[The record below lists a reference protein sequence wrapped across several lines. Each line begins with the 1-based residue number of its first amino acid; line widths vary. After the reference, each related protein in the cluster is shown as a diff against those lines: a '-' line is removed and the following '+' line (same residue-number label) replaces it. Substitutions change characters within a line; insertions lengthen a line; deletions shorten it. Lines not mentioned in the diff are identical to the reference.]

1 MVFNII
7 LLIYFNTIRIVLSFM
22 FKFKFMKQLIICLYI
37 VLNVLFSRT
46 VYHIPIEGTI
56 DLGLP
61 PYIERSIKEAE
72 DNNALSIIFEVNTF
86 GGRVDAATQIK
97 DAILD
102 SKVPTVAF
110 INKRAISAGALISL
124 SCEKIYM
131 TGGGTIGATTAVD
144 MSGNKASEKVISYM
158 REEMASTAEKRGR
171 NKYIAR
177 GMVDEELEFP
187 NKIKKEYIT
196 TDNEVDTL
204 KTIIYYLVIDNDTV
218 YVDDIEGRKQG
229 NLITLTTEQALKYKI
244 ADKSADTF
252 ESVLDSLGLSNVN
265 VLKKSENWSEAFV
278 RFLTNPVVA
287 SLLTTFGFLGILFE
301 LQSPGWGIPGSVGLI
316 CLILSLS
323 ASYIAELATMND
335 LLVVLIGLLL
345 ILLEAFFIPGF
356 GIPGIAGIAFILW
369 GLYLLLLPDVPVGGE
384 VLSQAS
390 NGLIIGIIG
399 GIIGLFFLFR
409 AMTRT
414 KFWRDLTSPDIQKKE
429 DGYVASFGW
438 EKLVGEEAI
447 TETDLHPSG
456 WIVVNNER
464 IFAVSEGNFIEK
476 NVKVIIL
483 SVDGNRV
490 VVRKN

>member
-1 MVFNII
+1 MNII
-7 LLIYFNTIRIVLSFM
+7 RQVASSIV
-22 FKFKFMKQLIICLYI
+22 KFKYMKRIIFYFCIAFGISLA
-37 VLNVLFSRT
+37 NT

-61 PYIERSIKEAE
+61 PFIERSIAEAE
-72 DNNALSIIFEVNTF
+72 ENNAKAIIFEVNTF

-124 SCEKIYM
+124 SCEKVFM
-131 TGGGTIGATTAVD
+131 AGGATIGATTAVD
-144 MSGNKASEKVISYM
+144 MQGNKASEKVISYM
-158 REEMASTAEKRGR
+158 REEMAATAEKRGR
-171 NKYIAR
+171 DKYIAR

-187 NKIKKEYIT
+187 NKVMKEFINDGEVIDTIKTK
-196 TDNEVDTL
+196 V
-204 KTIIYYLVIDNDTV
+204 YYLVIDGDTV
-218 YVDDIEGRKQG
+218 TVDDIEGRKQG
-229 NLITLTTEQALKYKI
+229 NLITLTTEQSLKYKI
-244 ADKSADTF
+244 ADASIENF
-252 ESVLDSLGLSNVN
+252 EAVLDTLGFSNLVVN
-265 VLKKSENWSEAFV
+265 KTTENWSENFV

-301 LQSPGWGIPGSVGLI
+301 LQSPGWGIPGSIGLI

-323 ASYIAELATMND
+323 ASYIAELATMSD
-335 LLVVLIGLLL
+335 LLVVLMGMLFLM
-345 ILLEAFFIPGF
+345 LEAFVFPGF
-356 GIPGIAGIAFILW
+356 GLAGVAGIVFILW
-369 GLYLLLLPDVPVGGE
+369 GLYLLLLPDVPVGEE

-399 GIIGLFFLFR
+399 GLVGLVLLFR
-409 AMTRT
+409 AMTKT

-438 EKLVGEEAI
+438 EKLVGEEAL

-456 WIVVNNER
+456 WINVDKER
-464 IFAVSEGNFIEK
+464 VFALSEGNFIDKNEK
-476 NVKVIIL
+476 VVIL

-490 VVRKN
+490 VVRKK

>member
-1 MVFNII
+1 M
-7 LLIYFNTIRIVLSFM
+7 S
-22 FKFKFMKQLIICLYI
+22 KFKLMKQLIIYFYI
-37 VLNVLFSRT
+37 ASAFLLSDN

-72 DNNALSIIFEVNTF
+72 TNNAVSIIFTINTF

-97 DAILD
+97 DAILN

-110 INKRAISAGALISL
+110 INKRAISAGALSSL

-131 TGGGTIGATTAVD
+131 TGGATIGATTAVD
-144 MSGNKASEKVISYM
+144 MSGKKASEKVISYM

-171 NKYIAR
+171 NKHIAR

-187 NKIKKEYIT
+187 SKVKNEYIKS
-196 TDNEVDTL
+196 DNEIDTV
-204 KTIIYYLVIDNDTV
+204 KTIIYYLIMDNDTI

-244 ADKSADTF
+244 ADRSADTF
-252 ESVLDSLGLSNVN
+252 DSVLDSLGFSNAN
-265 VLKKSENWSEAFV
+265 VQTTSENWSENFV

-301 LQSPGWGIPGSVGLI
+301 LQSPGWGIPGSIGLI

-335 LLVVLIGLLL
+335 FLIILIG
-345 ILLEAFFIPGF
+345 ILCIILEALVFPGF
-356 GIPGIAGIAFILW
+356 GIPGIAGIIFILW
-369 GLYLLLLPDVPVGGE
+369 GLYLLLLPDIPVGEE

-390 NGLIIGIIG
+390 NGLFIGIIG
-399 GIIGLFFLFR
+399 GLIGLVLLFR
-409 AMTRT
+409 AMTKT
-414 KFWRDLTSPDIQKKE
+414 KFWKDLTSPGGQNKE

-438 EKLVGEEAI
+438 EKLVGEIAL

-464 IFAVSEGNFIEK
+464 IFAVSEGNFIDK

-490 VVRKN
+490 VVRKK

>member
-1 MVFNII
+1 
-7 LLIYFNTIRIVLSFM
+7 
-22 FKFKFMKQLIICLYI
+22 MKQLIIYFYI
-37 VLNVLFSRT
+37 ASAFLLSDN

-72 DNNALSIIFEVNTF
+72 TNNAVSIIFTINTF

-97 DAILD
+97 DAILN

-131 TGGGTIGATTAVD
+131 TGGATIGATTAVD
-144 MSGNKASEKVISYM
+144 MSGKKASEKVISYM

-171 NKYIAR
+171 NKHIAR

-187 NKIKKEYIT
+187 NKVKNEYIKS
-196 TDNEVDTL
+196 DNEIDTV
-204 KTIIYYLVIDNDTV
+204 KTIIYYLIMDNDTI

-244 ADKSADTF
+244 ADRSADTF
-252 ESVLDSLGLSNVN
+252 DSVLDSLGFSNAN
-265 VLKKSENWSEAFV
+265 VQTTSENWSENFV

-335 LLVVLIGLLL
+335 FLIILIG
-345 ILLEAFFIPGF
+345 ILCIILEALVFPGF
-356 GIPGIAGIAFILW
+356 GIPGIAGIIFILW
-369 GLYLLLLPDVPVGGE
+369 GLYLLLLPDIPVGEE

-390 NGLIIGIIG
+390 NGLFIGIIG
-399 GIIGLFFLFR
+399 GLIGLVLLFR
-409 AMTRT
+409 AMTKT
-414 KFWRDLTSPDIQKKE
+414 KFWKDLTSPGGQNKE

-438 EKLVGEEAI
+438 EKLVGEIAL

-464 IFAVSEGNFIEK
+464 IFAVSEGNFIDK

-490 VVRKN
+490 VVRKK

>member
-1 MVFNII
+1 MNII
-7 LLIYFNTIRIVLSFM
+7 RQVASSIV
-22 FKFKFMKQLIICLYI
+22 KFKYMKRIIFYFCIAFGISLA
-37 VLNVLFSRT
+37 NT

-61 PYIERSIKEAE
+61 PFIERSIAEAE
-72 DNNALSIIFEVNTF
+72 ENNAKAIIFEVNTF

-124 SCEKIYM
+124 SCEKVFM
-131 TGGGTIGATTAVD
+131 AGGATIGATTAVD
-144 MSGNKASEKVISYM
+144 MQGNKASEKVISYM
-158 REEMASTAEKRGR
+158 REEMAATAEKRGR
-171 NKYIAR
+171 DKYIAR

-187 NKIKKEYIT
+187 NKVMKEFINDGEVIDTIKTK
-196 TDNEVDTL
+196 V
-204 KTIIYYLVIDNDTV
+204 YYLVIDGDTV
-218 YVDDIEGRKQG
+218 TVDDIEGRKQG
-229 NLITLTTEQALKYKI
+229 NLITLTTEQSLKYKI
-244 ADKSADTF
+244 ADASIENF
-252 ESVLDSLGLSNVN
+252 EAVLDTLGFSNLVVN
-265 VLKKSENWSEAFV
+265 KTTENWSENFV

-301 LQSPGWGIPGSVGLI
+301 LQSPGWGIPGSIGLI

-323 ASYIAELATMND
+323 ASYIAELATMSD
-335 LLVVLIGLLL
+335 LLVVLMGMLFLM
-345 ILLEAFFIPGF
+345 LEAFVFPGF
-356 GIPGIAGIAFILW
+356 GLAGIAGIVFILW
-369 GLYLLLLPDVPVGGE
+369 GLYLLLLPDVPVGEE

-399 GIIGLFFLFR
+399 GLVGLVLLFR
-409 AMTRT
+409 AMTKT

-438 EKLVGEEAI
+438 EKLVGEEAL

-456 WIVVNNER
+456 WINVGKER
-464 IFAVSEGNFIEK
+464 VFALSEGNFIDKNEK
-476 NVKVIIL
+476 VVIL

-490 VVRKN
+490 VVRKK

>member
-1 MVFNII
+1 MNII
-7 LLIYFNTIRIVLSFM
+7 RQVASSIV
-22 FKFKFMKQLIICLYI
+22 KFKYMKRIIFYFCIAFGISLA
-37 VLNVLFSRT
+37 NT

-61 PYIERSIKEAE
+61 PFIERSIAEAE
-72 DNNALSIIFEVNTF
+72 ENNAKTIIFEVNTF

-110 INKRAISAGALISL
+110 INKRAISSGALISL
-124 SCEKIYM
+124 SCEKVFM
-131 TGGGTIGATTAVD
+131 AGGATIGATTAVD
-144 MSGNKASEKVISYM
+144 MQGNKASEKVISYM
-158 REEMASTAEKRGR
+158 REEMAATAEKRGR
-171 NKYIAR
+171 DKYIAR

-187 NKIKKEYIT
+187 NKVMKEFINDGEVIDTIKTK
-196 TDNEVDTL
+196 V
-204 KTIIYYLVIDNDTV
+204 YYLVIDGDTV
-218 YVDDIEGRKQG
+218 TVDDIEGRKQG
-229 NLITLTTEQALKYKI
+229 NLITLTTEQSLKYKI
-244 ADKSADTF
+244 ADASIENF
-252 ESVLDSLGLSNVN
+252 EAVLDTLGFSNLVVN
-265 VLKKSENWSEAFV
+265 KTTENWSENFV

-301 LQSPGWGIPGSVGLI
+301 LQSPGWGIPGSIGLI

-323 ASYIAELATMND
+323 ASYIAELATMSD
-335 LLVVLIGLLL
+335 LLVVLMGMLFLM
-345 ILLEAFFIPGF
+345 LEAFVFPGF
-356 GIPGIAGIAFILW
+356 GLAGVAGIVFILW
-369 GLYLLLLPDVPVGGE
+369 GLYLLLLPDVPVGEE

-399 GIIGLFFLFR
+399 GLVGLVLLFR
-409 AMTRT
+409 AMTKT

-438 EKLVGEEAI
+438 EKLVGEEAL

-456 WIVVNNER
+456 WINVGKER
-464 IFAVSEGNFIEK
+464 VFALSEGNFIDKNEK
-476 NVKVIIL
+476 VVIL

-490 VVRKN
+490 VVRKK

>member
-1 MVFNII
+1 M
-7 LLIYFNTIRIVLSFM
+7 S
-22 FKFKFMKQLIICLYI
+22 KFKLMKQLIIYFYI
-37 VLNVLFSRT
+37 ASAFLLSDT

-72 DNNALSIIFEVNTF
+72 TNNAVSIIFTINTF

-124 SCEKIYM
+124 SCETIYM
-131 TGGGTIGATTAVD
+131 TGGATIGATTAVD
-144 MSGNKASEKVISYM
+144 MSGKKASEKVISYM
-158 REEMASTAEKRGR
+158 REEMASTAEKRRR
-171 NKYIAR
+171 NKHIAR

-187 NKIKKEYIT
+187 SKVKNEYVT
-196 TDNEVDTL
+196 SDNEVDTV
-204 KTIIYYLVIDNDTV
+204 KTIIYYLIMDNDTI

-244 ADKSADTF
+244 ADRTADTF
-252 ESVLDSLGLSNVN
+252 DSVLDSLGFSNAN
-265 VLKKSENWSEAFV
+265 VQTTSENWSENFV

-316 CLILSLS
+316 CLILSLG

-335 LLVVLIGLLL
+335 FLIILIGMLC
-345 ILLEAFFIPGF
+345 IILEALVIPGF
-356 GIPGIAGIAFILW
+356 GIPGIAGIIFILW
-369 GLYLLLLPDVPVGGE
+369 GLYLLLLPDIPVGEE

-390 NGLIIGIIG
+390 NGLVIGIIG
-399 GIIGLFFLFR
+399 GLIGLGLLFK
-409 AMTRT
+409 AMTKT
-414 KFWRDLTSPDIQKKE
+414 KFWNDLTSPGGQNKE

-438 EKLVGEEAI
+438 EKLVGEIAL

-464 IFAVSEGNFIEK
+464 IFAVSEGNFIDK

-490 VVRKN
+490 VVRKK

>member
-1 MVFNII
+1 M
-7 LLIYFNTIRIVLSFM
+7 S
-22 FKFKFMKQLIICLYI
+22 KFKLMKQLIIYFYI
-37 VLNVLFSRT
+37 ASAFLLSDN

-72 DNNALSIIFEVNTF
+72 TNNAVSIIFTINTF

-97 DAILD
+97 DAILN

-131 TGGGTIGATTAVD
+131 TGGATIGATTAVD
-144 MSGNKASEKVISYM
+144 MSGKKASEKVISYM

-171 NKYIAR
+171 NKHIAR

-187 NKIKKEYIT
+187 SKVKNEYIKSE
-196 TDNEVDTL
+196 NEIDTV
-204 KTIIYYLVIDNDTV
+204 KTIIHYLIMDNDTI

-229 NLITLTTEQALKYKI
+229 NLITLTTEQAIKYKI

-252 ESVLDSLGLSNVN
+252 DSVLDSLGFSNAN
-265 VLKKSENWSEAFV
+265 VQTTSENWSENFV

-301 LQSPGWGIPGSVGLI
+301 LQSPGWGIPGSIGLI

-335 LLVVLIGLLL
+335 FLIILIG
-345 ILLEAFFIPGF
+345 ILCIILEALVFPGF
-356 GIPGIAGIAFILW
+356 GIPGIAGIIFILW
-369 GLYLLLLPDVPVGGE
+369 GLYLLLLPDIPVGEE

-390 NGLIIGIIG
+390 NGLFIGIIG
-399 GIIGLFFLFR
+399 GLIGLVLLFR
-409 AMTRT
+409 AMTKT
-414 KFWRDLTSPDIQKKE
+414 KFWKDLTSPGGQNKE

-438 EKLVGEEAI
+438 EKLVGEIAL

-464 IFAVSEGNFIEK
+464 IFAVSEGNFIDK
-476 NVKVIIL
+476 NVKVIVL

-490 VVRKN
+490 VVRKK

>member
-1 MVFNII
+1 MKRII
-7 LLIYFNTIRIVLSFM
+7 FYFCIAFGISLAN
-22 FKFKFMKQLIICLYI
+22 
-37 VLNVLFSRT
+37 T

-61 PYIERSIKEAE
+61 PFIERSIAEAE
-72 DNNALSIIFEVNTF
+72 ENNAKAIIFEVNTF

-102 SKVPTVAF
+102 SKVPTIAF

-124 SCEKIYM
+124 SCEKVFM
-131 TGGGTIGATTAVD
+131 AGGATIGATTAVD
-144 MSGNKASEKVISYM
+144 MQGNKASEKVISYM
-158 REEMASTAEKRGR
+158 REEMAATAEKRGR
-171 NKYIAR
+171 DKYIAR

-187 NKIKKEYIT
+187 NKVMKEFINDGEVIDTIKTK
-196 TDNEVDTL
+196 V
-204 KTIIYYLVIDNDTV
+204 YYLVIDGDTV
-218 YVDDIEGRKQG
+218 TVDDIEGRKQG
-229 NLITLTTEQALKYKI
+229 NLITLTTEQSLKYKI
-244 ADKSADTF
+244 ADASIENF
-252 ESVLDSLGLSNVN
+252 EAVLDTLGFSNLVVN
-265 VLKKSENWSEAFV
+265 KTTENWSENFV

-301 LQSPGWGIPGSVGLI
+301 LQSPGWGIPGSIGLI

-323 ASYIAELATMND
+323 ASYIAELATMSD
-335 LLVVLIGLLL
+335 LLVVLMGMLFLM
-345 ILLEAFFIPGF
+345 LEAFVFPGF
-356 GIPGIAGIAFILW
+356 GLAGVAGIVFILW
-369 GLYLLLLPDVPVGGE
+369 GLYLLLLPDVPVGEE

-399 GIIGLFFLFR
+399 GLVGLVLLFR
-409 AMTRT
+409 AMTKT

-438 EKLVGEEAI
+438 EKLVGEEAL

-456 WIVVNNER
+456 LISVGKER
-464 IFAVSEGNFIEK
+464 VFALSEGNFIDKNEK
-476 NVKVIIL
+476 VVIL

-490 VVRKN
+490 VVRKK